1 MNNQIKEIVSDTLP
15 IIRQVNYA
23 YKYRHLI
30 QKLWVNLQVK
40 LSLGKPKIL
49 MLGQAGV
56 GKSVLCSTIHG
67 EANTLDWQKP
77 DTSRDV
83 EIKPIQLGAWTQ
95 IVSVIPGQDSSERL
109 NALDKAIN
117 SNGIDGI
124 IYVVDWGYTSI
135 REPHIRNA
143 MIEISGI
150 DSIKKLREKNLETE
164 LDDFSQ
170 LLHLLKMSIPNN
182 RGPKWIMIAIN
193 KLDLFKNEEH
203 EAIHYYKLDSNS
215 DFQKKISE
223 FISKVGSQN
232 IKFDFQLVNARSEK
246 FVWGKEEITPLI
258 NEIDEHQAI
267 LKKFIDNLAFLVDK
281 AE

>member
-15 IIRQVNYA
+15 VIRQVNYA